1 MTDISICLNN
11 ETFEIIFSNYS
22 NMLNNRTNI
31 LLSSEYLEIS
41 QTCLQKNSLFYKNI
55 LNVVKLHSAATL

>member
-41 QTCLQKNSLFYKNI
+41 QTCLQKTSLFYKNI